1 MNKMEGK
8 RELSGASVNLVKGS
22 LIAYTHKSLANL
34 DNFRVRKI
42 LESTNINI
50 LEVKAE
56 SGEVCKY

>member
-1 MNKMEGK
+1 MNKMKGK
-8 RELSGASVNLVKGS
+8 CELSGASVNLVKGS

-42 LESTNINI
+42 PESTNINI